1 MSTAFM
7 IGVLAGSILS
17 GTSLLYAT
25 LGELIGERAG
35 IVNLGLEGI
44 MLIGAAT
51 AFAATAGTG
60 SPYAGLLAA
69 ALAGTA
75 ANLIFAYLV
84 IGRRANQLAS
94 GLSLMFFG
102 FGLSALIGRPF
113 VGALITGLPRL
124 RLPGFDGPG
133 GRLLSWDILVW
144 LAVPAAVITWG
155 LLFRTRWGLGLR
167 AVGES
172 PAVAYA
178 AGYRPALLQYQA
190 LALAG
195 MLGGI
200 AGAHLSIALTLTW
213 AEGMTAGRG
222 FIAIALVI
230 FARWNPLWAIAG
242 ALLFGGAEAL
252 QLQLQAAG
260 ADVSP
265 FLMNMIPYL
274 LTLLVLIVW
283 GLNRQSAAPAALG
296 RTLVGVE

>member
-1 MSTAFM
+1 MSTAFL
-7 IGVLAGSILS
+7 IGVLASSILS

-25 LGELIGERAG
+25 LGEVIGERAG

-51 AFAATAGTG
+51 GFAAAAWTG
-60 SPYAGLLAA
+60 NPYLGLLAA
-69 ALAGTA
+69 ALAGA
-75 ANLIFAYLV
+75 ATNLIFAYLV
-84 IGRRANQLAS
+84 VGRRANQLAS

-102 FGLSALIGRPF
+102 FGLSALVGRPF
-113 VGALITGLPRL
+113 VGALVTGLPRL
-124 RLPGFDGPG
+124 RLPGFDGASA
-133 GRLLSWDILVW
+133 RLVSYDILVW
-144 LAVPAAVITWG
+144 LAVPTALFAWA
-155 LLFRTRWGLGLR
+155 LLFRTRWGLALR

-230 FARWNPLWAIAG
+230 FSRWNPLWAIAG

-283 GLNRQSAAPAALG
+283 GMNRQSAAPAALG

>member
-1 MSTAFM
+1 
-7 IGVLAGSILS
+7 
-17 GTSLLYAT
+17 
-25 LGELIGERAG
+25 
-35 IVNLGLEGI
+35 
-44 MLIGAAT
+44 
-51 AFAATAGTG
+51 
-60 SPYAGLLAA
+60 
-69 ALAGTA
+69 
-75 ANLIFAYLV
+75 
-84 IGRRANQLAS
+84 
-94 GLSLMFFG
+94 
-102 FGLSALIGRPF
+102 
-113 VGALITGLPRL
+113 
-124 RLPGFDGPG
+124 
-133 GRLLSWDILVW
+133 
-144 LAVPAAVITWG
+144 
-155 LLFRTRWGLGLR
+155 
-167 AVGES
+167 
-172 PAVAYA
+172 VAYA

-195 MLGGI
+195 VLGGI

-230 FARWNPLWAIAG
+230 FARWNPLWAVAG

-283 GLNRQSAAPAALG
+283 GFNRQSAAPAALG